1 MVNGINMS
9 EPKCGHHF
17 TVLEKPTNTIIAEK
31 YGYTDQACRSCFP
44 ELFTRIGISKDFSP
58 EQYENVIEAIEYIRA
73 VFPPSFLFDNL
84 VKGEPVAYDDHTIS
98 GDDLAGA
105 CHHLSILMKIFDV
118 ED

>member
-1 MVNGINMS
+1 MVNGIKMS

-17 TVLEKPTNTIIAEK
+17 TVLEKPINTIIAEK

-44 ELFTRIGISKDFSP
+44 ELFTYIFTSELSMVQFEEVR
-58 EQYENVIEAIEYIRA
+58 EAIEYIRD
-73 VFPPSFLFDNL
+73 VFPAEHIFKKL
-84 VKGEPVAYDDHTIS
+84 VDGDPVELYTYELS

-105 CHHLSILMKIFDV
+105 CHHLNILMKIFDV